1 MATGRQ
7 LLLKFTS
14 LNSENKTDLDFN
26 SLSPNIHIQ
35 ILYSDLSTSLENY
48 LQEFVQRSKDFFFG
62 DFLKNFS

>member
-35 ILYSDLSTSLENY
+35 ILYSDVSISLENY

-62 DFLKNFS
+62 DFFKNFS